1 MLTISTSGNRNY
13 HDDVPAEGASS
24 QDRVRTAEIIAALSL
39 ATDLG
44 MGFPYEHGLH
54 STLVAMRLAERLG
67 VDAETASA
75 AYSVSL
81 LFHIGCTTDAE
92 MAADLFREGALRT
105 HFDPVMFGSPAQTV
119 RGIVRAL
126 ADPDTAP
133 PFRTVLALGRFLRVG
148 RGHREHM
155 VALCE
160 VTPMLTDRLG
170 LPESVRDAFAHLT
183 ERWDGTGAPA
193 GLSGEELPLPL
204 RIAHV
209 ARDATFQLMLGGEDH
224 AARVMRERAG
234 HAFDPAIA
242 GLVAEDART
251 ILASD
256 SAGSRWDDT
265 LAAEPQPQLF
275 LEGAA
280 IDRALA
286 AIGNFADLA
295 SRYLVGHS
303 AGVAELATAAGRQCG
318 LDEAAR
324 LALQRAALVH
334 DVGRVAISTRVWGK
348 TEPLTADERE
358 QIRLHAYHTERV
370 LHHSPFL
377 AAFMPV
383 STAHHERL
391 DGTGYHRGAGGLTL
405 APSMRLLAAA
415 DAYHAMTEPRPHRS
429 SLSPAQAAN
438 ELAREV
444 DAGRLDAV
452 AVAAVLQAA
461 GQRVPRL
468 ERPAG
473 LTEREVVV
481 VAMLARGLQTKQIA
495 RALGISPKTA
505 DHHIQ
510 NAYAKI
516 GVSTRPAATLFAMEH
531 GLLAWGEFPMSPA
544 SVRS

>member
-1 MLTISTSGNRNY
+1 MI
-13 HDDVPAEGASS
+13 
-24 QDRVRTAEIIAALSL
+24 
-39 ATDLG
+39 
-44 MGFPYEHGLH
+44 
-54 STLVAMRLAERLG
+54 
-67 VDAETASA
+67 
-75 AYSVSL
+75 
-81 LFHIGCTTDAE
+81 
-92 MAADLFREGALRT
+92 
-105 HFDPVMFGSPAQTV
+105 
-119 RGIVRAL
+119 
-126 ADPDTAP
+126 
-133 PFRTVLALGRFLRVG
+133 
-148 RGHREHM
+148 
-155 VALCE
+155 ALCE

-170 LPESVRDAFAHLT
+170 LPRTVRDAFAHLT
-183 ERWDGTGAPA
+183 ERWDGKGAPA

-224 AARVMRERAG
+224 AASVMRERAG

-242 GLVAEDART
+242 GLVADHART

-256 SAGSRWDDT
+256 ASGSLWNET
-265 LAAEPQPQLF
+265 LAGEPEPQLL

-303 AGVAELATAAGRQCG
+303 AGVADLATAAGQLGG
-318 LDEAAR
+318 LDDAAR
-324 LALQRAALVH
+324 VALRRAALVH

-348 TEPLTADERE
+348 PGPLTTDEWE

-370 LHHSPFL
+370 LLRSPFL
-377 AAFMPV
+377 AAITPV
-383 STAHHERL
+383 ATAHHERL
-391 DGTGYHRGAGGLTL
+391 DGTGYHRGAGAFSL
-405 APSMRLLAAA
+405 APPMRLLAAA
-415 DAYHAMTEPRPHRS
+415 DAYHAMTEPRPHRAP
-429 SLSPAQAAN
+429 LSPAQATK
-438 ELAREV
+438 ELVQEV
-444 DAGRLDAV
+444 DGGRLDAI
-452 AVAAVLQAA
+452 AVAAVLEAT

-473 LTEREVVV
+473 LTEREAVV

-531 GLLAWGEFPMSPA
+531 GLLARGEHPMSA
-544 SVRS
+544 AAIRT

>member
-1 MLTISTSGNRNY
+1 M
-13 HDDVPAEGASS
+13 
-24 QDRVRTAEIIAALSL
+24 RTAEIIAALSL

-54 STLVAMRLAERLG
+54 RTLVALRLAERLG

-75 AYSVSL
+75 AYYVSL

-92 MAADLFREGALRT
+92 GAAELFAEGALRT
-105 HFDPVMFGSPAQTV
+105 HFDPVIFGSPTQTA
-119 RGIVRAL
+119 RGIVRAFT
-126 ADPDTAP
+126 DPDTPA
-133 PFRTVLALGRFLRVG
+133 PFRTIQALSRFLRAG
-148 RGHREHM
+148 GGHREHM
-155 VALCE
+155 VAMCE

-170 LPESVRDAFAHLT
+170 LPETVQDAFAHFT
-183 ERWDGTGAPA
+183 ERWDGKGGPA
-193 GLSGEELPLPL
+193 GVSGEEVPAPL

-209 ARDATFQLMLGGEDH
+209 AADAAFQLMLGGEDH
-224 AARVMRERAG
+224 AASVMRERAG

-242 GLVAEDART
+242 GLVADDPGT

-256 SAGSRWDDT
+256 GSGSLWDDT
-265 LAAEPQPQLF
+265 LGHEPEPQLF
-275 LEGAA
+275 LKGAA
-280 IDRALA
+280 IERALA
-286 AIGNFADLA
+286 AMGDFSDLA

-303 AGVAELATAAGRQCG
+303 AGVADLAAAAGRQCG
-318 LDEAAR
+318 LDDAER
-324 LALQRAALVH
+324 VTLQRAALVH

-348 TEPLTADERE
+348 PGPLTTDEWE

-370 LHHSPFL
+370 LSRSPFL
-377 AAFMPV
+377 AAIVPV

-391 DGTGYHRGAGGLTL
+391 DGTGYHRGAGAVSL
-405 APSMRLLAAA
+405 APPVRLLAAA
-415 DAYHAMTEPRPHRS
+415 DAYHAMTEPRPHRPP
-429 SLSPAQAAN
+429 LSPAEAAK

-452 AVAAVLQAA
+452 AVAAVLEAA

-473 LTEREVVV
+473 LTEREAVV

-495 RALGISPKTA
+495 RKLGISPKTA

-516 GVSTRPAATLFAMEH
+516 GVSTRAAATLFAMEH
-531 GLLAWGEFPMSPA
+531 GLLAWGELPMSSA
-544 SVRS
+544 TFRS